1 MISCGKK
8 NGITVA
14 TLTVMIAREIGVA
27 AKVPVPETKT
37 STLYGSMVGADE
49 PKKAGKRA
57 VKAPVTLSNVPLAQQ
72 GIMNRAMELIGTSS
86 TASADCSVRSQ
97 AIQGSSSRRTSDALN
112 NTHIFGE
119 SALAG
124 LYGSSSRMTG
134 AEDPSD
140 PFPLTQGFAPSALGS
155 MHAATTSAYREQLGA
170 NSPPRGDYTAPSPTH
185 QRKSR
190 SRSHSVQSDEGRWPD
205 AGEAGGV
212 YFSWDDE
219 GVLAH
224 DQNDDAFLH
233 FSPERRAAQINPIQD
248 IPTLQDEPRLF
259 APKPTS
265 KKDPKGK
272 KKAAMASTVDD
283 WESRLKDLIVADK
296 ELHLRIL
303 RYEPIPFSTFMEKV
317 GMNLSA
323 QTQKQK
329 LRGVLD
335 ELGVNT
341 YAVSGMIGRKRTKK

>member
-155 MHAATTSAYREQLGA
+155 MHAATVSTRSYLLSFTSLDHDHVDQRVQGA
-170 NSPPRGDYTAPSPTH
+170 AWC
-185 QRKSR
+185 Q
-190 SRSHSVQSDEGRWPD
+190 
-205 AGEAGGV
+205 
-212 YFSWDDE
+212 
-219 GVLAH
+219 
-224 DQNDDAFLH
+224 
-233 FSPERRAAQINPIQD
+233 
-248 IPTLQDEPRLF
+248 
-259 APKPTS
+259 
-265 KKDPKGK
+265 
-272 KKAAMASTVDD
+272 
-283 WESRLKDLIVADK
+283 
-296 ELHLRIL
+296 
-303 RYEPIPFSTFMEKV
+303 
-317 GMNLSA
+317 
-323 QTQKQK
+323 
-329 LRGVLD
+329 
-335 ELGVNT
+335 
-341 YAVSGMIGRKRTKK
+341 